1 MSVEL
6 VQKRNEIE
14 AMLLQQ
20 ARIAESN
27 YIENVGSAGINAEK
41 IPYYF
46 KPVITRYLMKQK
58 NVYSMASSEL
68 SNVDMMDPMYD
79 EILQAR
85 EDVKNKF
92 EVLNSLLEQFQQ
104 ISKDYPL
111 HVGSFSD
118 ANDRM
123 HLKYLADMFSG
134 NYKEFII
141 EDDQPVF
148 VMEDKNKI
156 PMASVSKM
164 YNNMFRKASKENN
177 QFMLIAN
184 ESYNSALQRG
194 EASWNEKMLKDRI
207 YQILN
212 NESGLEGTVD
222 PRAKIERLLSLAYD
236 RINGN
241 PSFVDWLNE
250 DPQRDPNNWVAEDIY
265 DDGWIKQSI
274 KIDPKMV
281 MSGMV
286 QWLLE
291 QVSTQWR
298 AGYEIYTSKQNEMKK
313 DVAEQP
319 DPNQET
325 N

>member
-1 MSVEL
+1 
-6 VQKRNEIE
+6 
-14 AMLLQQ
+14 
-20 ARIAESN
+20 
-27 YIENVGSAGINAEK
+27 
-41 IPYYF
+41 
-46 KPVITRYLMKQK
+46 
-58 NVYSMASSEL
+58 
-68 SNVDMMDPMYD
+68 
-79 EILQAR
+79 
-85 EDVKNKF
+85 
-92 EVLNSLLEQFQQ
+92 
-104 ISKDYPL
+104 
-111 HVGSFSD
+111 
-118 ANDRM
+118 
-123 HLKYLADMFSG
+123 MFSG
-134 NYKEFII
+134 NYEKFII

-156 PMASVSKM
+156 PMSSVSKM
-164 YNNMFRKASKENN
+164 YNNMFRKAAKENN

-184 ESYNSALQRG
+184 ESYNGALQRG
-194 EASWNEKMLKDRI
+194 EDSWNENMLRDRI

-250 DPQRDPNNWVAEDIY
+250 DPQRDPNNWVAEGVY
-265 DDGWIKQSI
+265 DDSWIAQSI
-274 KIDPKMV
+274 KIDPKTV

-291 QVSTQWR
+291 RVSTQWR
-298 AGYEIYTSKQNEMKK
+298 AGYEIYTSKQNEMKEE
-313 DVAEQP
+313 VTEQP